1 MRTIKFRAWDKENG
15 IMVLSSEEQD
25 WYTFG
30 FEKGVLK
37 CWNTWEEPE
46 SYEEPAH
53 IDSEE
58 LDTPLMQFTGLLDRN
73 GKEIYEGD
81 VVYADRNKK
90 RYEIQI
96 GAYDS
101 EDDES
106 DEHSHFGVHGKEMGE
121 HWREEMG
128 MSEKYVEV
136 IGNIYENPE
145 LLGEKK

>member
-1 MRTIKFRAWDKENG
+1 MRPVKFRAWDKENG
-15 IMVLSSEEQD
+15 IMIFSHEEQD

-37 CWNTWEEPE
+37 CWRTWEEPD

-81 VVYADRNKK
+81 VVLLWDEPDRSQVIADL
-90 RYEIQI
+90 QL
-96 GAYDS
+96 A
-101 EDDES
+101 
-106 DEHSHFGVHGKEMGE
+106 HTL
-121 HWREEMG
+121 
-128 MSEKYVEV
+128 MSECILSDSCRI

-145 LLGEKK
+145 LLEGKK